1 MDFKYLVE
9 CKNEFNN
16 YLCTI
21 LVPHIFHGI
30 KGMFKYA
37 ENVYDQIEQKNKRG
51 AKIPNPG
58 VVNIFKKTLDGIKE
72 LNNHEIEE
80 EYTRIKMRSGCSDFF
95 DNLIKA
101 SFKSYVLFLTWD
113 PKIEESLYTDNTI
126 YEQISIKDYIH
137 KCYIMSCE
145 YFKENPE
152 LFFNPRANK
161 KDIFDIIRM
170 CIEMAIKKSLP
181 YNQILED
188 YLSIEFS
195 KKNNNFNQE
204 LADVKRLVY
213 DMMQNKKYGDRP
225 NIATIEESS
234 EEFVNVAEEDP
245 LAKRVELENFISKE
259 KKQES
264 LLETSGTHVKTTE
277 GIQEGGKNK
286 LESESESDSDSVSN
300 ISSSSSESE
309 ASKKAKVKSESD
321 DTSVDSDNIT
331 RSSMKSKELSELMDG
346 ENESKTSASESS
358 KAKSLSKTSVVEIT
372 SPPAIRAKATDKMNE
387 LAGGKKNVEVKLNKK
402 NMLPEKFNELDS
414 YYDSIA
420 K

>member
-80 EYTRIKMRSGCSDFF
+80 EYTRIKMRSGCADFF

-113 PKIEESLYTDNTI
+113 PKVEESLYTDNTI

-188 YLSIEFS
+188 YLNIEFT
-195 KKNNNFNQE
+195 KRNNNFNQE
-204 LADVKRLVY
+204 LADVKKLVY

-225 NIATIEESS
+225 NVATIDESS

-245 LAKRVELENFISKE
+245 LVKREELENFISKE

-264 LLETSGTHVKTTE
+264 LLETSGSQVKTTE

-286 LESESESDSDSVSN
+286 SDSESDSVTLL
-300 ISSSSSESE
+300 SSSTSDE
-309 ASKKAKVKSESD
+309 ASELEKAKIKSESD
-321 DTSVDSDNIT
+321 ESSVDSDNIT
-331 RSSMKSKELSELMDG
+331 RSTMKSKELSELMDG
-346 ENESKTSASESS
+346 ENNSKTSESESS
-358 KAKSLSKTSVVEIT
+358 NAKSLSKTSVIEVT
-372 SPPAIRAKATDKMNE
+372 SPPALRAKQTDKLNE
-387 LAGGKKNVEVKLNKK
+387 LTGGKKNVEVKLNKK
-402 NMLPEKFNELDS
+402 NMLPDKFNELDS